1 VGDLTVAHEEVANKL
16 LGPTALIT
24 SQIEVGL
31 LEGEAAGAVVEV
43 VVVVVVVAMLP
54 TVATAVAPGVMT
66 IAHKK
71 TQEAT
76 AITNKVLR
84 KIRIIRMA
92 VMPLVCL
99 SMAVLTHQA
108 AMIKDSGIMK
118 VRLKYYV
125 AIL

>member
-43 VVVVVVVAMLP
+43 VVVVVVAMLP
-54 TVATAVAPGVMT
+54 TVATAVAPGGMT